1 MLTFNLNKF
10 KGSFL
15 FHRFV
20 TKKGNFFAKSKSTVP
35 NQSLQTSNPRHHD
48 QALDL
53 GSRTS

>member
-20 TKKGNFFAKSKSTVP
+20 TKKATFLLKVNRWCLFHLYKHQIPDTMTK
-35 NQSLQTSNPRHHD
+35 L
-48 QALDL
+48 
-53 GSRTS
+53 